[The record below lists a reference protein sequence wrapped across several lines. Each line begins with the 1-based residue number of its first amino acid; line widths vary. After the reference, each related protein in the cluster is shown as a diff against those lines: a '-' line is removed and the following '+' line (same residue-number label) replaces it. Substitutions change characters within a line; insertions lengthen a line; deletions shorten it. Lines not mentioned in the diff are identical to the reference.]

1 MGIGVLLTGDIG
13 GEVDMGESD
22 DDPHDDGGKNWDEVS
37 DSGDRGV
44 EEQVETESFLDL
56 DNPLLL
62 LLMLLLHCIVSLMG
76 FISLFM
82 FMICCC
88 TRVKIQTD
96 SEVSGWTWPSS
107 EQRAVNSATDPL
119 AAVIAVVMNM
129 FVQHWARVILDLYFL
144 LSGNISYQIQRV
156 LLYKLST

>member
-56 DNPLLL
+56 DNPLL
-62 LLMLLLHCIVSLMG
+62 MLLLLLHWIVSLIG
-76 FISLFM
+76 FISL

-156 LLYKLST
+156 HLYKLST

>member
-44 EEQVETESFLDL
+44 EEQVDTESFLDL
-56 DNPLLL
+56 DNPLL
-62 LLMLLLHCIVSLMG
+62 MLLLLLHWIVSLIG
-76 FISLFM
+76 FISL

-156 LLYKLST
+156 HLYKLST